1 MFFKIIVC
9 FFLAYFLGTV
19 QTAIILSNQVA
30 KQDIRNFGSGNAGST
45 NMIRTFGWGLGALT
59 FLGDLLKGAL
69 AFIIGNWIGGP
80 VCAAIGGVMV
90 VVGHNW
96 PVQHS
101 FRGGKGIA
109 ATFGVMLAC
118 NPIATLIVFAVC
130 LVVALVTR
138 FVSLASLLGITA
150 FFFINLFSGS
160 WAYIVMSTILLLMGF
175 FTHRENIKRLLAGEE
190 NPFFGAKKNPS
201 AAPQSKAQ
209 PTGKRNLK

>member
-101 FRGGKGIA
+101 FRGGKGHCGHLWRDA
-109 ATFGVMLAC
+109 GLQPHRHADCVRGLSDRGPGDPLRLPGLPA
-118 NPIATLIVFAVC
+118 
-130 LVVALVTR
+130 R
-138 FVSLASLLGITA
+138 HYG
-150 FFFINLFSGS
+150 LFLHQPGS
-160 WAYIVMSTILLLMGF
+160 PAPGHTSSC
-175 FTHRENIKRLLAGEE
+175 
-190 NPFFGAKKNPS
+190 PPS
-201 AAPQSKAQ
+201 CS
-209 PTGKRNLK
+209 